1 MSEPAKGVIA
11 MIVACTIW
19 GLSPLYY
26 AQIRDVPPLEV
37 LCYRA
42 IWSFIFFAIILLIQ
56 RRMRMVWNA
65 VSQLENL
72 WVIALVGLLISSNWG
87 VFIYAIGVE
96 KGVDASLG
104 YYMFPL
110 MTAALGYLVF
120 AERLSQIQWVAIGLS
135 ALAVVVL
142 SIGLQVIPFIALYLG
157 GSFAAY
163 GALKKRLTIGP
174 VISVTAEVL
183 ILLPIAVLFLGAFG
197 SQLDAGYE
205 RQAYLALSGPITAFP
220 LILLSFAARRIKL
233 STVGVVSLLNPT
245 LQFGCAVIVF
255 LEPFTIWHGIAFPL
269 MWGALI
275 IYSISQIRQDRASRN
290 AV

>member
-1 MSEPAKGVIA
+1 MTDPVKGVLA

-42 IWSFIFFAIILLIQ
+42 IWSLIFFAAILLFQ
-56 RRMRMVWNA
+56 GRLRLVWAA
-65 VSQLENL
+65 VTDRESL
-72 WVIALVGLLISSNWG
+72 WVIVLAGLLISSNWG

-110 MTAALGYLVF
+110 MTAALGFLVF
-120 AERLSQIQWVAIGLS
+120 GERLSAVQWFAIGLS
-135 ALAVVVL
+135 SLAVVVL

-163 GALKKRLTIGP
+163 GVLKKRLSLGP
-174 VISVTAEVL
+174 VVSVTAEVF
-183 ILLPIAVLFLGAFG
+183 ILTPVALLWIANFG
-197 SQLDAGYE
+197 TQIDAGWG
-205 RQAYLALSGPITAFP
+205 RQFYLALSGPITATP

-233 STVGVVSLLNPT
+233 STVGVVQLLNPT
-245 LQFGCAVIVF
+245 LQFGCATLVF

-275 IYSISQIRQDRASRN
+275 IYSIAQVRQDRASRK